1 MHYTKHFRKK
11 PSIDFTQAKQIAK
24 FDDRSKLFSA
34 FQIFSAEPKA
44 KWALVTTALLIQN
57 QEVTILLEY

>member
-1 MHYTKHFRKK
+1 MHYTKHFRKQ
-11 PSIDFTQAKQIAK
+11 PSTDFTQTKQIAK

-34 FQIFSAEPKA
+34 FQISSAEPKA

-57 QEVTILLEY
+57 QEVTVRLE